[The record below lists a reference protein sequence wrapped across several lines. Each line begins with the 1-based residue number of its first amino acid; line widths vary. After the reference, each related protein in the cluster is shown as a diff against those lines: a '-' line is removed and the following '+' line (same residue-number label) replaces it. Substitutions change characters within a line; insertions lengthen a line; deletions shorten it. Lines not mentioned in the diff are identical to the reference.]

1 MLVTDRIILLS
12 GAVSS
17 GKSTLSKS
25 LATSESALV
34 FRTREVLQRAV
45 PTASAQD
52 RKALQVEGDRL
63 DRETPHRWVLD
74 EFKRWRLG
82 VDQSKPSVVDS
93 VRTLGQVQSFRDE
106 FGPEIVHVHLTA
118 PPEQLEERYNRRP
131 QVGPKTY
138 TFAEVR
144 SNQTEQ
150 GIEGLASVADLVVNT
165 FRCTEADVLTRTN
178 SHLGVRHIAGRGYVD
193 VVVGGQYGSEG
204 KGQIVDHLS
213 GEYDLLVRVG
223 GPNAGHSVFRE
234 PAPYVHH
241 HLPSGTQSTQAKLL
255 IGPGAVLRIP
265 SLLKEIDDC
274 KLEEG
279 RLTIDP
285 SAMVIDDNDVAR
297 ETGLVA
303 RIGST
308 GQGVGSA
315 TARRIMGRGEEVRLA
330 GDFPE
335 LRPYMGSAYDV
346 LQHAFFHGKRVLLE
360 GTQGTG
366 LSLFHG
372 PYPHVT
378 SRDTTVM
385 GCLSEAG
392 IPSSRVRR
400 IVMVCRTYPIRVESP
415 SSGSSGPLREI
426 SYEELSRRSGIAAEE
441 LRGAEKT
448 STTHKQRRL
457 GGFEW
462 DLLQRASGLNSPT
475 DIAVTF
481 VDYLAKSNRQ
491 AIRFEQLTEETINF
505 IQEVERVTG
514 TPASLIAT
522 GFNNRSIIDRRAW

>member
-1 MLVTDRIILLS
+1 MTERIILLS

-25 LATSESALV
+25 LAASEGALI
-34 FRTREVLQRAV
+34 FRTREVLQRKV
-45 PTASAQD
+45 PPELRPD
-52 RKALQVEGDRL
+52 RKALQTEGDRL
-63 DRETPHRWVLD
+63 DQETHHLWVLE
-74 EFKRWRLG
+74 EFKRWRARI
-82 VDQSKPSVVDS
+82 DQSKASVVDS
-93 VRTLGQVQSFRDE
+93 VRTLGQVQSFREE
-106 FGPEIVHVHLTA
+106 FGSEIVHVHLTA
-118 PPEQLEERYNRRP
+118 PVNQLEERYSKRP
-131 QVGPKTY
+131 QAGPKTY

-144 SNQTEQ
+144 ANSTEQ
-150 GIEGLASVADLVVNT
+150 GIEGLALVADLVVNT

-178 SHLGVRHIAGRGYVD
+178 SHLGVRHSAGRGYVD

-213 GEYDLLVRVG
+213 GEYDLLIRVG

-241 HLPSGTQSTQAKLL
+241 HLPSGTQTTQAQLL
-255 IGPGAVLRIP
+255 IGPGAVLRIT
-265 SLLKEIDDC
+265 SLLKEIEDC
-274 KLEEG
+274 KLGHG
-279 RLTIDP
+279 RLTIDR
-285 SAMVIDDNDVAR
+285 SAMVISDEDIGR
-297 ETGLVA
+297 ETDLVA

-308 GQGVGSA
+308 GQGVGAA
-315 TARRIMGRGEEVRLA
+315 TARRIMGRGGEVKLA
-330 GDFPE
+330 KDFPA
-335 LRPYMGSAYDV
+335 LQPYLGSAYDV
-346 LQHAFFHGKRVLLE
+346 LQQAFSHGKRALLE

-426 SYEELSRRSGIAAEE
+426 SYEELSRRSGIDVDE
-441 LRGAEKT
+441 LKGAEKT
-448 STTHKQRRL
+448 STTRRQRRL
-457 GGFEW
+457 GEFEW
-462 DLLQRASGLNSPT
+462 DLLQRAAGLNAPT
-475 DIAVTF
+475 DLAVTF